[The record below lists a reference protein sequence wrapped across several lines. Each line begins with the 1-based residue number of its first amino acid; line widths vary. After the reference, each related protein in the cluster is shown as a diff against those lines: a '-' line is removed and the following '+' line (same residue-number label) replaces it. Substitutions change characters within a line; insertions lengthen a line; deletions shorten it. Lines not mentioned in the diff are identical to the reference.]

1 MVLFLRRLINMENVN
16 YLSVVEEVMQQI
28 KSTGA
33 LLVVKSKVDRKI
45 NLMTIGWAAFG
56 FMWSKPIMTVLV
68 RKSRFTH
75 HIIEKASSFTV
86 NIPTNDLEE
95 ALNFCGTK
103 SGRDFDKFK
112 ECNLSIIPA
121 QKVDTPVI
129 NFQGFHYECKIVY
142 KSIINPDF
150 LCQEYKEDLYTEND
164 YHTFYFGE
172 IVACYKTIS

>member
-1 MVLFLRRLINMENVN
+1 MENVN
-16 YLSVVEEVMQQI
+16 YLSVVEVVMQQI

-33 LLVVKSKVDRKI
+33 FLVAKSKVDKKI

-56 FMWSKPIMTVLV
+56 FMWKKPIMTVMV

-86 NIPTNDLEE
+86 NIPTNNDLEE
-95 ALNFCGTK
+95 ALNICGTK
-103 SGRDFDKFK
+103 SGGDIDKFK

-121 QKVDTPVI
+121 QQVDTPVI

-142 KSIINPDF
+142 KSILNPDF
-150 LCQEYKEDLYTEND
+150 LCQEYKEDVYKDND

>member
-1 MVLFLRRLINMENVN
+1 MENVN

-33 LLVVKSKVDRKI
+33 FLVVKSKVDRKI

-56 FMWSKPIMTVLV
+56 FMWRKPIMTVMV

-142 KSIINPDF
+142 KSIMNPDF
-150 LCQEYKEDLYTEND
+150 LCQEYKEDVYADND

-172 IVACYKTIS
+172 IAACYKTMS